1 MSQERYADDILRKF
15 RMENCKSIST
25 PMEPGA
31 RLSKAE
37 GGSRVDQTRY
47 RSLIGYLRYL
57 CCTRPDLAFSVGMVS
72 RFMEEPRSSH
82 WKAAKRILQYIQGS
96 KGMGLFYSM
105 SKEYKLRAYSDSDWC
120 GDIDD
125 IKSTSGYVFYIG
137 DTAFTWQSK
146 KQPIVTLSTCEAEY
160 VAASW
165 CVCHAVWLNFF

>member
-15 RMENCKSIST
+15 RMENCKPIST

-57 CCTRPDLAFSVGMVS
+57 CCTRPDLAFGVGMVS

-82 WKAAKRILQYIQGS
+82 
-96 KGMGLFYSM
+96 
-105 SKEYKLRAYSDSDWC
+105 
-120 GDIDD
+120 
-125 IKSTSGYVFYIG
+125 
-137 DTAFTWQSK
+137 
-146 KQPIVTLSTCEAEY
+146 
-160 VAASW
+160 
-165 CVCHAVWLNFF
+165 